1 MYECLNTQEHNTHQM
16 CVFACVC
23 VSARARACRCAR
35 IQVRA
40 HVVFDHFSQLSGLEA
55 SSLVVQYLLNM
66 QKHAETPSIKLKP
79 NGANQTG

>member
-1 MYECLNTQEHNTHQM
+1 MYGCLNMQGNIAHTKCMCLRVRTH
-16 CVFACVC
+16 
-23 VSARARACRCAR
+23 ACRCAR

-66 QKHAETPSIKLKP
+66 QKHTEIPSIKPKP
-79 NGANQTG
+79 KVVSQMG